1 MVRTMVRPACPHR
14 HAVRQ
19 ALVHA
24 AAIAYA
30 SSVIYFFE
38 AGVFRLGAYMVET
51 GVIVPLQIIR

>member
-1 MVRTMVRPACPHR
+1 MVRPACPHR